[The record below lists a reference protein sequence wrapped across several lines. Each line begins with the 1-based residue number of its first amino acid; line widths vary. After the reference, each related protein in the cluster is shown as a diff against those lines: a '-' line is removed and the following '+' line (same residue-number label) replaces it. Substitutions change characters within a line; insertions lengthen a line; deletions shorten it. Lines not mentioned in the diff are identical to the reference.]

1 MIKVDFKDYSDYIP
15 YAQQCKCGN
24 VYLLSIAEGYQQGD
38 IFVSSR
44 TDCKTVLFWHYS
56 GFAFI
61 SGEYDKTFLEEIYD
75 IISDKNEINPRR
87 FILFTDEERIKSFFS
102 DKENIDIERRYFF
115 EFNKVSAE
123 IPDLPSDCELRTI
136 DAEILSKMEGRI
148 TPYFSWSNA
157 NDFLS
162 NGKGYCVITNG
173 EIAAWAFSAAV
184 SDDEI
189 DIGVETQENYQHR
202 GFAAIVSKAMLKY
215 ILEHNKKPV
224 WACHYKNLAS
234 AKLAE
239 KIGFAKIAECYV
251 IKRSEH

>member
-1 MIKVDFKDYSDYIP
+1 MIKK
-15 YAQQCKCGN
+15 
-24 VYLLSIAEGYQQGD
+24 
-38 IFVSSR
+38 
-44 TDCKTVLFWHYS
+44 
-56 GFAFI
+56 
-61 SGEYDKTFLEEIYD
+61 
-75 IISDKNEINPRR
+75 
-87 FILFTDEERIKSFFS
+87 ILILNADT
-102 DKENIDIERRYFF
+102 FF

-123 IPDLPSDCELRTI
+123 IPDLPSDCELKII
-136 DAEILSKMEGRI
+136 DAEILSKMKGRI

-184 SDDEI
+184 SDNEI

-239 KIGFAKIAECYV
+239 KIGFTKIAECFV
-251 IKRSEH
+251 IKRSEHWHSP